1 MAAAAAVLAVAAAK
15 TQNKGKK
22 RAHRGNTRRT
32 IMKIFNTLSRRKEEF
47 VPLEPGKVKM
57 YVCGPTVYNFIHIGN
72 ARPMIIFDTVR
83 RYFEYKG
90 YDVNYVSNFTDVDD
104 KIIKKAIEEGVD
116 AETISKRYI
125 AECKKDMA
133 DMNVKPATT
142 HPQATQEIQGM
153 LEMIQTLIDKGHA
166 YVAADGTVYFR
177 TKSFKGYGKLSHKNL
192 DEMMSGFRELKVTGE
207 ENKEDPSDFVL
218 WKPKKD
224 GEPYWESPWCQG
236 RPGWHIECSV
246 MSKKYLGE
254 QIDIHAGGE
263 DLIFPHHENE
273 IAQSEAANDKTF
285 ANYWMHNGFLNIDNK
300 KMSKSLGNFFTVRE
314 IGEKY
319 DLQVL
324 RFFML
329 SAHYRSPINFSAE
342 LMEASKNGLERIITC
357 AERLKELLNKVSGD
371 ALTEAEQEN
380 KKIVDELVAKFEAA
394 MDDDFNTADAVS
406 AIFELVKLANSTAN
420 EESSKAYVELLA
432 GTIAKLS
439 DVLGI
444 ITERKAEV
452 LDSEVEELI
461 AARQQARK
469 EKNFALADEIRQK
482 LLDMGIVLEDTR
494 EGVKWKRA

>member
-1 MAAAAAVLAVAAAK
+1 
-15 TQNKGKK
+15 
-22 RAHRGNTRRT
+22 
-32 IMKIFNTLSRRKEEF
+32 MKLYNTLTRQKEEF
-47 VPLEPGKVKM
+47 VPITPGEVKM
-57 YVCGPTVYNFIHIGN
+57 YSCGPTVYNYFHVGN
-72 ARPMIIFDTVR
+72 ARPFIIFDLLR
-83 RYFEYKG
+83 RYFEYRG
-90 YDVNYVSNFTDVDD
+90 YKVEFVQNFTDIDD
-104 KIIKKAIEEGVD
+104 KVINKANEEGVD
-116 AETISKRYI
+116 FNTIAERYI
-125 AECKKDMA
+125 KEYFVDAQGLGVKK
-133 DMNVKPATT
+133 ATV
-142 HPQATQEIQGM
+142 HPRATETMDAIIDIV
-153 LEMIQTLIDKGHA
+153 ERLIENGHA
-166 YVAADGTVYFR
+166 YVAENGDVYFR
-177 TKSFKGYGKLSHKNL
+177 TKSFPEYGKLCHQPM
-192 DEMMSGFRELKVTGE
+192 EELQAGARISVGE
-207 ENKEDPSDFVL
+207 VKEDPMDFAV
-218 WKPKKD
+218 WKAAKP
-224 GEPYWESPWCQG
+224 GEPAWDTPWGSKG

-380 KKIVDELVAKFEAA
+380 KKSVDELVAKFEAA

>member
-1 MAAAAAVLAVAAAK
+1 
-15 TQNKGKK
+15 
-22 RAHRGNTRRT
+22 
-32 IMKIFNTLSRRKEEF
+32 MKIFNTLSRRKEEF

-300 KMSKSLGNFFTVRE
+300 KMSKSLGNFFTVSE

-357 AERLKELLNKVSGD
+357 AERLKELMGKVSGD

-380 KKIVDELVAKFEAA
+380 KKSVDELVAKFEAA